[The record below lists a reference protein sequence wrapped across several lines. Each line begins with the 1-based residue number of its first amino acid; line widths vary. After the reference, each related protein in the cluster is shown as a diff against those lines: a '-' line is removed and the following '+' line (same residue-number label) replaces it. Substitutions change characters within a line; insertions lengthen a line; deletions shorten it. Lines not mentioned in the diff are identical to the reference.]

1 MRFTFQS
8 GKTMLANFL
17 SDATENPSEEYRP
30 THVVRILEFEAVS
43 LNQLKPFYWTN
54 LNLFISVHWTK
65 KSSLIKYIYCIFAET

>member
-43 LNQLKPFYWTN
+43 WNQFKSFNQTN
-54 LNLFISVHWTK
+54 WNLFSSVHWTK
-65 KSSLIKYIYCIFAET
+65 KC

>member
-43 LNQLKPFYWTN
+43 LNQCK
-54 LNLFISVHWTK
+54 
-65 KSSLIKYIYCIFAET
+65 